1 MDSNCKPW
9 QQAKLKRTKELIRQV
24 LDKKIPKWEIPPTS
38 TEFFD
43 YVASHVH
50 ISRSALMRSGSHYRK
65 MILSKYHDIKHANG
79 LLEDEKL
86 EIAKLTQA
94 IDIKELE
101 LSNSKAKVDKLTKI
115 LSKMGE
121 VQPANASGSTT
132 PSKSYLKEY
141 EEVCRAIHALLTGLI
156 STLMN
161 PRKNGTAWPPSTRQC
176 STPSRRKQRPGGLSV
191 TRTTSSSSSFR
202 RRL

>member
-79 LLEDEKL
+79 LLEDDKL

-132 PSKSYLKEY
+132 SPKSYLKEY
-141 EEVCRAIHALLTGLI
+141 EEVCRAIHALLSHLEPLGI
-156 STLMN
+156 STNHEYSIVDSGSEDGSIMIVVDCIHMKAYAKW
-161 PRKNGTAWPPSTRQC
+161 KNG
-176 STPSRRKQRPGGLSV
+176 KK
-191 TRTTSSSSSFR
+191 
-202 RRL
+202 